1 MAKSLATKDDLFA
14 LVPQL
19 KNLDPALGCQLDA
32 YLTMAG
38 LMISLRT
45 WKGKASQAH
54 ALLTA
59 HLLAMVPGNGLKT
72 GAPVKS
78 VTVGPVSK
86 SFAVTACA
94 DCELGG
100 TAYGLQYLLLRRTI
114 RRTPL
119 AIGTGLKQF

>member
-1 MAKSLATKDDLFA
+1 MAQRLATKDELFA

-19 KNLDPALGCQLDA
+19 KDLDPAALCQLDA
-32 YLTMAG
+32 YLDLAG
-38 LMISLRT
+38 LMISQRT

-59 HLLAMVPGNGLKT
+59 HLLAMVPGTKLKA
-72 GAPVKS
+72 GGPVSS

-86 SFAVTACA
+86 SFAVTACD
-94 DCELGG
+94 DCELGN
-100 TAYGLQYLLLRRTI
+100 TAYGLQYRLLRRTI